1 MQVTQKAHPVLLTL
15 VKIQRKYNKDYSFP
29 TQKKLLE
36 LIEKYQG
43 ITKSKATINR
53 WLLVVQGGKYLVR
66 RRRIKKHPVYG
77 LMFKSTLY
85 KITIKGYRLLSRFGV
100 DISKEIARYEK
111 WLEEINPGR
120 QALSTK
126 KMLDAAKSNPQHEEH
141 VQKILTSLADNLT
154 EIT

>member
-1 MQVTQKAHPVLLTL
+1 MLAAQKANPILVTLL
-15 VKIQRKYNKDYSFP
+15 KIQRKYNKDYSWP
-29 TQKKLLE
+29 SQLK
-36 LIEKYQG
+36 LIELMTTNQG
-43 ITKSKATINR
+43 LKKSRATLNR
-53 WLLVVQGGKYLVR
+53 WLRIIQDDKYLVR

-100 DISKEIARYEK
+100 DMSKEIARYGK
-111 WLEEINPGR
+111 WLEEVNPGR

-126 KMLDAAKSNPQHEEH
+126 KMLDAAKANPQHQEQVE
-141 VQKILTSLADNLT
+141 KILTSLADNLT